1 MTDTN
6 TPKVPSA
13 CGCGRS
19 PTGKCMGW
27 HAFTE
32 EEFAEAKQ
40 QWQIQEDTKRLF
52 GIASGASTSSLG
64 TPKG

>member
-1 MTDTN
+1 
-6 TPKVPSA
+6 
-13 CGCGRS
+13 
-19 PTGKCMGW
+19 MGW